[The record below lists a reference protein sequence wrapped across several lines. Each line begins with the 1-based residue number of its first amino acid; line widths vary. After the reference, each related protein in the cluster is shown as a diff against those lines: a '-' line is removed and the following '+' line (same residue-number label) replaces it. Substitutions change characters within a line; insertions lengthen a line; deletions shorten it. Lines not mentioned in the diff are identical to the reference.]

1 MKVIQVVGAR
11 PNFMK
16 VAPLHR
22 AIQQLSGWTS
32 KIVHTGQHFDAKM
45 SDVFFT
51 QLELPKPDYFL
62 GIGGGSHTEVTAH
75 IMLAFEKIV
84 ADEKPDLIIVVGDV
98 TSTLAC
104 TLVAIKMGIHVAHV
118 EAGLRSFDRTMPE
131 ELNRL
136 LTDSVANYLFVT
148 EESGLNHLK
157 NEGVPD
163 EKVFF
168 SGNVMIDSL
177 VRYQEK
183 AKNSTILTDLGLRP
197 SDSGQSSSE
206 FGLIPSNYIV
216 MTMHRPANVDTEKG
230 LLSILEL
237 MELSAQK
244 TKIVFPIH
252 PRTRAHMDK
261 FGLTKRMEALPNLIL
276 TEPLGYLEF
285 IQLMSHANAIL
296 TDSGGIQEETTYLG
310 IPCLTFRDSTE
321 RPVTVTLGTNQLL
334 ADLDPQKTYQAL
346 EKILAGEVKKG
357 SIPPLWDGH
366 AAERIANTLH
376 GIFEK
381 K

>member
-22 AIQQLSGWTS
+22 AIQKLAGWTS

-51 QLELPKPDYFL
+51 QLELPTPDYFL

-104 TLVAIKMGIHVAHV
+104 TLVAIKMGIPLAHV

-148 EESGLNHLK
+148 EESGLTHLK

-183 AKNSTILTDLGLRP
+183 AKNSTILAELGLLP
-197 SDSGQSSSE
+197 TASGLHTSD
-206 FGLIPSNYIV
+206 YIV

-230 LLSILEL
+230 LNSILEL
-237 MELSAQK
+237 IELSTKK
-244 TKIVFPIH
+244 TKVVFPIH
-252 PRTRAHMDK
+252 PRTRSNMAK
-261 FGLTKRMEALPNLIL
+261 FGLEDALTQNKNLIL

-285 IQLMSHANAIL
+285 IQLMTHSKAIL

-321 RPVTVTLGTNQLL
+321 RPVTVTMGTNQLL

-366 AAERIANTLH
+366 AAERIAETLH